1 MRLRTLSLTAVF
13 ALLAASTAAVAQ
25 SSASHPATMPASQNG
40 TPDGSPLFAA
50 LQAAPTDNEFKSLIG
65 QTSGEQQNSDVG
77 YSLPNADHE
86 LCSDSCGATGCKCS
100 DNDRW
105 DFSHGLLT
113 PLYKET
119 GHRYTGFV
127 DFNYYGDTRNFS
139 VLTINAGAKLPYDFE
154 YFQFVNYTSPL
165 GNESALE
172 NWTDFFTEIHLR
184 RPIAKDSEWF
194 KHLDWTVMWAD
205 GSGPQE
211 VGRLGVRWR
220 FQDTPGPIGSFFRDT
235 LKLNY
240 SLNFHFLEDDGSGW
254 QMEHVY
260 RRSFLDG
267 LVYVGGFADHNVNGT
282 ADSSDWVSETQVGV
296 KLLGNF
302 YAVAEYRY
310 FSFANSSRFKQGV
323 GIGVEYAIRFQ

>member
-1 MRLRTLSLTAVF
+1 MCRRTLSLIAVF
-13 ALLAASTAAVAQ
+13 AMSTTSVEQ
-25 SSASHPATMPASQNG
+25 SSASRPATMPASQNG
-40 TPDGSPLFAA
+40 TQSSPSLFAA
-50 LQAAPTDNEFKSLIG
+50 LQAAPTDNEFISLIG
-65 QTSGEQQNSDVG
+65 QTPGQHQNSDDG
-77 YSLPNADHE
+77 YSSTNIVPQSCIAACGE
-86 LCSDSCGATGCKCS
+86 TGYECSV
-100 DNDRW
+100 NDRW
-105 DFSHGLLT
+105 DFSQGLLT
-113 PLYKET
+113 FLHEDT
-119 GHRYTGFV
+119 GHRYTGFL

-139 VLTINAGAKLPYDFE
+139 VLTVNAGAKLPYDFE
-154 YFQFVNYTSPL
+154 YFQFVNYTSQL

>member
-1 MRLRTLSLTAVF
+1 MSKHTLLLIAVLVTSACARAACAQANFLDEFSNSRPVDNSAAILGFDSTSEDRTLNSSMHEPRDHGWV
-13 ALLAASTAAVAQ
+13 SQVGHSAAVGESSSCGQ
-25 SSASHPATMPASQNG
+25 SCRASCGH
-40 TPDGSPLFAA
+40 
-50 LQAAPTDNEFKSLIG
+50 
-65 QTSGEQQNSDVG
+65 
-77 YSLPNADHE
+77 
-86 LCSDSCGATGCKCS
+86 DSCT
-100 DNDRW
+100 DPW
-105 DFSHGLLT
+105 DFSQGLLT
-113 PLYKET
+113 FLHEDT
-119 GHRYTGFV
+119 GHRYTGFL
-127 DFNYYGDTRNFS
+127 DFNYYGDTRNFN

-154 YFQFVNYTSPL
+154 YFQFVNYTSQL

-184 RPIAKDSEWF
+184 RPIAKDSESF

-205 GSGPQE
+205 GAGPQE

-220 FQDTPGPIGSFFRDT
+220 FHDTPGAIGEFFRDT
-235 LKLNY
+235 LKLKY

-260 RRSFLDG
+260 RRNFLDG

-310 FSFANSSRFKQGV
+310 FSFANASRFKQGV

>member
-1 MRLRTLSLTAVF
+1 MPRWTPTLIAALLTLASARGAAAQTQVPG
-13 ALLAASTAAVAQ
+13 ALIASRIGSESPLLAALETAPEDRAFASLVEQFDERDWASRISYST
-25 SSASHPATMPASQNG
+25 T
-40 TPDGSPLFAA
+40 
-50 LQAAPTDNEFKSLIG
+50 
-65 QTSGEQQNSDVG
+65 
-77 YSLPNADHE
+77 ADA
-86 LCSDSCGATGCKCS
+86 CSSCGAACGVSCEDDS
-100 DNDRW
+100 DTDQW
-105 DFSHGLLT
+105 DFSQGLLT
-113 PLYKET
+113 PLYKDT
-119 GHRYTGFV
+119 GHRYTGFL
-127 DFNYYGDTRNFS
+127 DFNYYGDTRNFN

-154 YFQFVNYTSPL
+154 YFQFVNYTSQL

-184 RPIAKDSEWF
+184 RPIAKDSEWL

-205 GSGPQE
+205 GGRPQE

-220 FQDTPGPIGSFFRDT
+220 LHDTPGAFGEFFRET
-235 LKLNY
+235 LKLKY
-240 SLNFHFLEDDGSGW
+240 SLNFHVIEDDGSGW

-260 RRSFLDG
+260 RRNFLDG

-310 FSFANSSRFKQGV
+310 FSFANASRFKQGV

>member
-1 MRLRTLSLTAVF
+1 MFRWTLHVSV
-13 ALLAASTAAVAQ
+13 LLATIVTVRIAAAETPTVSLGE
-25 SSASHPATMPASQNG
+25 SSPSSVE
-40 TPDGSPLFAA
+40 SSLFAA
-50 LQAAPTDNEFKSLIG
+50 LESAPRDQQFEALAPTPVEMQRVSHV
-65 QTSGEQQNSDVG
+65 SHS
-77 YSLPNADHE
+77 
-86 LCSDSCGATGCKCS
+86 SDSATCSSCGESCGVS
-100 DNDRW
+100 SSNDHW

-113 PLYKET
+113 PLYKDT
-119 GHRYTGFV
+119 GHRYTGFL
-127 DFNYYGDTRNFS
+127 DFNYYGDTRNFN

-154 YFQFVNYTSPL
+154 YFQFVNYTSKF

-184 RPIAKDSEWF
+184 RPIAKDSEWL

-205 GSGPQE
+205 GGRPQE

-220 FQDTPGPIGSFFRDT
+220 FQDTPGPIGEFFRDT

-240 SLNFHFLEDDGSGW
+240 SLTFHAVEDDGSGW

-260 RRSFLDG
+260 RRNFLDG

-310 FSFANSSRFKQGV
+310 FSFANASRFKQGV